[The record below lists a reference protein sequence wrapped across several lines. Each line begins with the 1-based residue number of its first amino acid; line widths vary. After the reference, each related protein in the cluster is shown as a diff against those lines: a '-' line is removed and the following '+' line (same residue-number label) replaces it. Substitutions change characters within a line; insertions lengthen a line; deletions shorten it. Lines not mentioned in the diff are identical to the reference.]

1 MKKTAH
7 ILIVLVILAGLSFFV
22 TQIDDDKT
30 IETINNQEVTFSDT
44 ELGLEFDYRV
54 GPLGYVLEETT
65 PANAQNNLVRIL
77 TLIKSEDKLGEV
89 PLGGEWPPVISVS
102 IFENSKKQL
111 PQAWADENIQYSNI
125 NLKFGE
131 VFESLV
137 GGAKAIRYMSDGL
150 YASENAVIMN
160 GDNIYLVNGQ
170 FIDEDSSIRRDFLL
184 LLESIN
190 FISN

>member
-30 IETINNQEVTFSDT
+30 IETVNNQEVTFSDT